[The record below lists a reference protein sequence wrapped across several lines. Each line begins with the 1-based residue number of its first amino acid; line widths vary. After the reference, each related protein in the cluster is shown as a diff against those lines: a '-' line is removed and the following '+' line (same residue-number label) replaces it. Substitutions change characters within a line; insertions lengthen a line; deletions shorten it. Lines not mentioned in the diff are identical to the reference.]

1 MAFEFQYNLESKI
14 SHLESI
20 SKLRR
25 QNKSEK
31 IHFMHD
37 AIFPQLF
44 IDGFFPFLTPAVIC
58 NELLNKNEGLWQLIS
73 FG

>member
-1 MAFEFQYNLESKI
+1 MEFEFQYNLESKI

-20 SKLRR
+20 TKHRQ

-31 IHFMHD
+31 IHFMYD

-44 IDGFFPFLTPAVIC
+44 IDGFFSIFNSSSDL
-58 NELLNKNEGLWQLIS
+58 
-73 FG
+73 